1 MLTLLIKLNFSA
13 YENQIIVEKW
23 EILMDFLCINSF
35 IALPILS
42 WTVPSTMCRSG
53 GGADSI

>member
-42 WTVPSTMCRSG
+42 WTMCRSG